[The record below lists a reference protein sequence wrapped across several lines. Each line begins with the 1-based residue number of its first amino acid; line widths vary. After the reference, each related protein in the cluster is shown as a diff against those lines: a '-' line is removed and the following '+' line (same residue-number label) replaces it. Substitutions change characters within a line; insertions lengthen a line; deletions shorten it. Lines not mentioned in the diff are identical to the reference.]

1 MVMMWHEWY
10 DEDDGDGDNGD
21 LEHIVCPIDNVARQ
35 VDPVRHL
42 GDGSGK
48 AQIDQVVIDD
58 ILNNH
63 W

>member
-1 MVMMWHEWY
+1 MMWY

-42 GDGSGK
+42 CDGSGK